1 MEVLADEKEKL
12 ELSLC
17 SEIAKKMKDKSL
29 KEEDFDAV
37 FKLFAQICNS
47 EDTLLF
53 ELKGYSES
61 FQFVFEDYSYGII
74 FEDGKCKVYRGELHW
89 PEMTFR
95 IRKEVVLEILTGKV
109 YSAVAHMAGNV
120 DYTGFKN
127 GAIRFMGILETVLDE
142 ISNHM

>member
-29 KEEDFDAV
+29 RKRILTRFLNCLRRSAIQ
-37 FKLFAQICNS
+37 KII
-47 EDTLLF
+47 LLF

-74 FEDGKCKVYRGELHW
+74 LKT
-89 PEMTFR
+89 EM
-95 IRKEVVLEILTGKV
+95 
-109 YSAVAHMAGNV
+109 
-120 DYTGFKN
+120 
-127 GAIRFMGILETVLDE
+127 
-142 ISNHM
+142 